1 MDNIQ
6 GDNVI
11 NSRLQ
16 KWLLTLFIG
25 IVLIGVL
32 LFLFVWGPWS
42 PEQRARS
49 RTLASTQELHEIL
62 PFTIIDQVSKEY
74 VNVYDCRVNHVT
86 LRIGSSLSLTES
98 VSLFTNTVRK
108 IGWTLQPE
116 DYAGVI
122 YYFER
127 SPNEVLAVYTENI
140 GPREWL
146 QPPDSGNHVSFLYVQ
161 VASGATY
168 VGLCEHL

>member
-1 MDNIQ
+1 
-6 GDNVI
+6 
-11 NSRLQ
+11 LA
-16 KWLLTLFIG
+16 LFVG
-25 IVLIGVL
+25 IVLIGGL
-32 LFLFVWGPWS
+32 FFLFVWGAWS

-49 RTLASTQELHEIL
+49 RTLTSTQELYEAL
-62 PFTIIDQVSKEY
+62 PFTIIDQVSEEY
-74 VNVYDCRVNHVT
+74 VNVDANVDACRISLVT
-86 LRIGSSLSLTES
+86 LRVGSSLSLTES
-98 VSLFTNTVRK
+98 ISLFTSTVQK

-122 YYFER
+122 YYFECG
-127 SPNEVLAVYTENI
+127 PNEVLAVYTENI

-168 VGLCEHL
+168 AGLCEHL

>member
-1 MDNIQ
+1 
-6 GDNVI
+6 VI

-16 KWLLTLFIG
+16 RWLLTLFIG
-25 IVLIGVL
+25 IVLIGGL

-49 RTLASTQELHEIL
+49 RTLASTQELTQELHEIL
-62 PFTIIDQVSKEY
+62 PFTMIDQVSEGY
-74 VNVYDCRVNHVT
+74 VSVNDCRISLVT

-146 QPPDSGNHVSFLYVQ
+146 QPPDSGSYVSFLYVQ